1 MLKNEI
7 EKIEDNYN
15 SNKINSFFVKSI
27 TSLVIVITF
36 FVGLLST
43 FLSAHFINLYN
54 QSCESIRYKFD
65 NVFINIVVVLFL
77 LSIMYFIYN
86 KILKKINEKH
96 LLIFVLLFTFIIGI
110 TWVLISKSPVK
121 VDQKMV
127 SVIATEFI
135 ANDFHTFENG
145 GYMSYHPLQIGI
157 IFFVELVYKIFGV
170 NSLYFQILNV
180 FFTVGCI
187 YFLYKICNNIFKN
200 ELVNK
205 ILLIILMGFFHLT
218 LLNVYVYGNLVGLF
232 FSLISVYCTLKYI
245 ENKKIYNIFIIAL
258 TMAVAIILKSN
269 YEIFLIGIILTL
281 LMDFIKF
288 KKKTNLI
295 GIIIILLVII
305 FSNSIIIKIMEARL
319 GKEVPKG
326 IPMIS
331 YIYMGLNDPKGLS
344 AGWYNGDPDV
354 DVEKNLF
361 INNFDTKK
369 TSYTTKV
376 KLEKR
381 IKEMFLNPVKTTLF
395 FGDKIA
401 STWLEPAFQM
411 IYINKPSEEYES
423 VKNYVDNNKFLISF
437 YDGKI
442 NKIVIYYFD
451 ALEIIIFG
459 TACFYLFKNKNSINY
474 KNGLLILIFLG
485 GFVFHII
492 WETKSSYVVIYYILL
507 IPYSAFGLVNIF
519 KMLEEY
525 NILFKIKNIFNKSG
539 GKQNG

>member
-1 MLKNEI
+1 MFENEI
-7 EKIEDNYN
+7 DTIDNNYN
-15 SNKINSFFVKSI
+15 SNKINNFFVKSVTI
-27 TSLVIVITF
+27 LVIIITF
-36 FVGLLST
+36 GIGFLST

-65 NVFINIVVVLFL
+65 NIFINALVVFCILGV
-77 LSIMYFIYN
+77 MYFIYN
-86 KILKKINEKH
+86 KILKKVKEKH
-96 LLIFVLLFTFIIGI
+96 LLVFVLIFTLVVGI

-121 VDQKMV
+121 VDQKMI
-127 SVIATEFI
+127 SIIATEFLT
-135 ANDFHTFENG
+135 NDFHTFENG

-157 IFFVELVYKIFGV
+157 IFFVELVYKIFGA
-170 NSLYFQILNV
+170 NPLYFQILNV

-187 YFLYKICNNIFKN
+187 YFLYKICDNIFKN

-232 FSLISVYCTLKYI
+232 FSFIAIYYTLKYI
-245 ENKKIYNIFIIAL
+245 EKRKLYYLLIVAL
-258 TMAVAIILKSN
+258 TITIAIVLKSN
-269 YEIFLIGIILTL
+269 YQVFLIGIILTL
-281 LMDFIKF
+281 IMDFIKE
-288 KKKTNLI
+288 KKKTNLF
-295 GIIIILLVII
+295 GIIIILLMVG
-305 FSNSIIIKIMEARL
+305 FSNSVIVKIMEVRL

-361 INNFDTKK
+361 LNNFDTKK
-369 TSYTTKV
+369 TSDVTKI
-376 KLEKR
+376 KLKNR
-381 IKEMFLNPVKTTLF
+381 IKEMILNPVKTTLF

-437 YDGKI
+437 YDRKI
-442 NKIVIYYFD
+442 NKLVIYYFD
-451 ALEIIIFG
+451 AIEIIIFG
-459 TACFYLFKNKNSINY
+459 TACFYLFKNKNKMDY
-474 KNGLLILIFLG
+474 KNGVIILIFLG

-492 WETKSSYVVIYYILL
+492 WETKSSYVIIYYILL
-507 IPYSAFGLVNIF
+507 LPYSALGLESIF
-519 KMLEEY
+519 KNINENNKLE
-525 NILFKIKNIFNKSG
+525 KIKQVVLKKVG
-539 GKQNG
+539 GK